1 MSELNYNLEK
11 DFLKVSTAKRI
22 TPLRIIVYLL
32 LITVSIG
39 QIFPLI
45 WLVDFSLAKDG
56 DLFGPNILIWP
67 DNPQFNNYRLAW
79 VDGHIPRYLLNSII
93 VNVISV
99 GLTVLFSVTMAYA
112 FTRMQWKFKNLC
124 LTIIMLGMMIPIHA
138 TLLPNFSSFRALGI
152 SNSYLGLIIPY
163 IGFTLPLA
171 TFIMTGFIKSI
182 PVSIEESVLI
192 DGGGIFHIIFYVIF
206 PLTKPAVITVIIMT
220 FFTTWNDFIM
230 AATYLTSD
238 KFRTLPFAV
247 YNFAG
252 QYASRYA
259 VQFAV
264 MTLVALPS
272 LILYIFL
279 NEQITKG
286 ITVGA
291 VKG

>member
-1 MSELNYNLEK
+1 MDELKYITK
-11 DFLKVSTAKRI
+11 DDFLAVSSAKKI
-22 TPLRIIVYLL
+22 TPLRVIIGLV
-32 LITVSIG
+32 LILVAVI

-45 WLVDFSLAKDG
+45 WLVDFSLARDG
-56 DLFGPNILIWP
+56 DLFGPNVLIWP
-67 DNPQFNNYRLAW
+67 SNPQFENYRLAW
-79 VDGHIPRYLLNSII
+79 VDGKIPQYLFNSII

-112 FTRMQWKFKNLC
+112 FTRMQWKLKNLC
-124 LTIIMLGMMIPIHA
+124 LTIVLLGMMIPIHA
-138 TLLPNFSSFRALGI
+138 TLLPNFSSFQALGI
-152 SNSYLGLIIPY
+152 SDSYLGLIIPY

-182 PVSIEESVLI
+182 PESIEESVLI
-192 DGGGIFHIIFYVIF
+192 DGGGIFHIIFHVIF

-230 AATYLTSD
+230 AATYLSSD
-238 KFRTLPFAV
+238 KYRTLPFAV

-272 LILYIFL
+272 LILYIIL

-286 ITVGA
+286 ITIGA
-291 VKG
+291 IKG

>member
-1 MSELNYNLEK
+1 MGQLKYGTDH
-11 DFLKVSTAKRI
+11 DFLKVKTRKL
-22 TPLRIIVYLL
+22 TPFRVIIFFL
-32 LITVSIG
+32 LIIIAVF

-56 DLFGPNILIWP
+56 DLFGPRILIWP
-67 DNPQFNNYRLAW
+67 DKPQFENYKIAMI
-79 VDGHIPRYLLNSII
+79 DGKIPHYLLNSII

-99 GLTVLFSVTMAYA
+99 SLTVLFSVTMAYA
-112 FTRMQWKFKNLC
+112 FTRMQWKFKNICFTLI
-124 LTIIMLGMMIPIHA
+124 LLGMMIPIHA
-138 TLLPNFSSFRALGI
+138 TLLPNFTSFRFLGI

-163 IGFTLPLA
+163 IAFTLPLG

-182 PVSIEESVLI
+182 PRSIEESILI

-272 LILYIFL
+272 LILYIIL
-279 NEQITKG
+279 NEHITKG

-291 VKG
+291 IKG